1 MALQNQPPPRKR
13 IPRGGQHYRHIQ
25 DAQRRGDDTRDV
37 MAHRRRL
44 LAAHQAKH
52 ATPPGAAAED
62 RQADPPP
69 EADGAPGGM
78 PQEVTREASIEGRCD
93 ERQ

>member
-13 IPRGGQHYRHIQ
+13 IPRSGQHYRHAK

-44 LAAHQAKH
+44 LAAHQAKRT
-52 ATPPGAAAED
+52 APPDEAAEGS
-62 RQADPPP
+62 QADSQP
-69 EADGAPGGM
+69 EEGG
-78 PQEVTREASIEGRCD
+78 PQE
-93 ERQ
+93 

>member
-13 IPRGGQHYRHIQ
+13 IPRGGQHYRHTQ

-44 LAAHQAKH
+44 LSAHQAKH
-52 ATPPGAAAED
+52 TAPPSEAAEG
-62 RQADPPP
+62 RHADLQH
-69 EADGAPGGM
+69 EEDGAPD
-78 PQEVTREASIEGRCD
+78 A
-93 ERQ
+93 

>member
-1 MALQNQPPPRKR
+1 MALPNQPPPRKR
-13 IPRGGQHYRHIQ
+13 IPRGGQHYRHTQ

-44 LAAHQAKH
+44 LAAHQAKR

-69 EADGAPGGM
+69 EADGAPGGV
-78 PQEVTREASIEGRCD
+78 PQEVTGEASI
-93 ERQ
+93 

>member
-13 IPRGGQHYRHIQ
+13 IPRGGQHYRHAQ

-44 LAAHQAKH
+44 LAAHQAKR
-52 ATPPGAAAED
+52 AVSPGAAAED
-62 RQADPPP
+62 RRADSPP
-69 EADGAPGGM
+69 ETDGAPGGV
-78 PQEVTREASIEGRCD
+78 PQEVTGEAAS
-93 ERQ
+93 